1 LKSEARAALGLDL
14 SERVGR
20 IVVVNGEGRVLSRGE
35 FVRGGSSVVRDVREA
50 IKQATAVAEAPI
62 GVTGLGMPLP
72 GDEGQPDVLAAIEDL
87 LPGAGTP
94 VVIAAGQAAALAEH
108 WCGAAVE
115 ANTVIAFSLGEH
127 VTTGFLVNG
136 QPWTGAT
143 GLAGSIGWLA
153 VNPVEREDY
162 RRMGGLE
169 SEVAAASIVRR
180 LVWRVKSGDYS
191 TLTEQTEGD
200 ASRMSAVDVLEE
212 ARRGDGVCISV
223 ARDTA
228 KYAGMAVAN
237 LITMLDPD
245 VVVLGGMIVSASDML
260 FEAIRTEC
268 TRRVRPRSPDRL
280 RVLLSPLGDDAVAI
294 GAARAA
300 LRQHA

>member
-14 SERVGR
+14 SDRVGHV
-20 IVVVNGEGRVLSRGE
+20 VVVNDEGLVLSRSE
-35 FVRGGSSVVRDVREA
+35 FVRGGASVVREVREA
-50 IKQATAVAEAPI
+50 IKRATGGVDAAI

-72 GDEGQPDVLAAIEDL
+72 GDEGQPDILAAIEAV
-87 LPGAGTP
+87 LPGARP
-94 VVIAAGQAAALAEH
+94 PIVIAAGQAAALAEH

-115 ANTVIAFSLGEH
+115 ASTVVTFSLGEH
-127 VTTGFLVNG
+127 VTTGFVVNG
-136 QPWTGAT
+136 EPWEGSS

-162 RRMGGLE
+162 RRVGGLE

-191 TLTEQTEGD
+191 TLTDQREGD
-200 ASRMSAVDVLEE
+200 ATRMSAADVLEE
-212 ARRGDGVCISV
+212 ARKGDGVCISV

-228 KYAGMAVAN
+228 KYSGMAVAN
-237 LITMLDPD
+237 LINMLDPD

-260 FEAIRTEC
+260 FEPIRTEC
-268 TRRVRPRSPDRL
+268 ARRVSPRSPDRL

-300 LRQHA
+300 FRQPA